1 MIVRIGSWIT
11 AVCSYECACVYSDV
25 DVSVDYDLNDLDDLT
40 NVIVDIDY
48 TETWNIATGKLPYHM
63 TQLVISAI

>member
-1 MIVRIGSWIT
+1 
-11 AVCSYECACVYSDV
+11 
-25 DVSVDYDLNDLDDLT
+25 VDYDLNDLDDLT